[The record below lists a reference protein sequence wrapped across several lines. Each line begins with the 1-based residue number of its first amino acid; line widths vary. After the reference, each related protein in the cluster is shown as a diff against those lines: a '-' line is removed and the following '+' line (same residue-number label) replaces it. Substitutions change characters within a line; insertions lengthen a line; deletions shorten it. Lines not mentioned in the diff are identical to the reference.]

1 MSGPTGL
8 GRERPVRLPH
18 LISSHAP
25 PPLQHGASSSPLNP
39 LLAPPPPHTPPHVR
53 PAPGPPQSSARV
65 APLRVPA
72 VSRIRGR
79 PVRACPL
86 WPPSTDCVADQGNPP
101 LTTRS
106 AFIKSSYPAVKKA
119 NPDLPILIREANGTP
134 ARGFV
139 RFGASPCFPPR
150 ALCSYLRS
158 RGSARGEEG
167 ALAPFGWREG
177 TWWPSGLAASVGRS
191 MP

>member
-1 MSGPTGL
+1 MSALRQALPKAV
-8 GRERPVRLPH
+8 RELRLFGCQQSPASEGVRCAL
-18 LISSHAP
+18 AP
-25 PPLQHGASSSPLNP
+25 CGPPLQTA
-39 LLAPPPPHTPPHVR
+39 
-53 PAPGPPQSSARV
+53 
-65 APLRVPA
+65 
-72 VSRIRGR
+72 
-79 PVRACPL
+79 
-86 WPPSTDCVADQGNPP
+86 VADQGNPP